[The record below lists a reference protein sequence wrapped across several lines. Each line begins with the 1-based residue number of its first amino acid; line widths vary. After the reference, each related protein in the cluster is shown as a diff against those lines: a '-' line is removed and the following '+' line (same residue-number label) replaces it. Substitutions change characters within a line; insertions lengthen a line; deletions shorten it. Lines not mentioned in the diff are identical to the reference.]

1 MSFKKGKVYLIGAG
15 PGDAGLLTVK
25 GAALL
30 KEADVVIYDR
40 LISEDVLAKIPEGTE
55 RINAG
60 KNAGNHPIP
69 QEEINKILLREA
81 LLGKI
86 VIRLKGGDPFVFGR
100 GGEELELLRTNDV
113 PFEVVP
119 GVTSAIAAAAYAGI
133 PVTHRDFC
141 SSLHIITGH
150 AKGDREAEIDYES
163 LVKLKGTL
171 VFMMSVSNAGLIADG
186 LMRAGMSHKTESA
199 IVENGTTC
207 AQRKFI
213 TTLGEIRKT
222 VEANAIESPAVIVVG
237 RVCSLSQKFDW
248 FSDLP
253 LRGCRVLVT
262 RPQRTAGKLAGKL
275 KDHGAKVTLYPCI
288 ETVKL
293 DFDLHVEKYDVI
305 LFTSAF
311 GVSCFFDALEF
322 RQMDSR
328 VLHGKRIAVIGTET
342 EAELRKQGIRAD
354 FVPSVFDGTHL
365 ASELIESG
373 MTAGGKVGLFRAKAG
388 SEEIM
393 EIFTKNNVPFDDIAV
408 YETLSVKN
416 PRLNIHDYDY
426 ITFTSVSCVKAFA
439 EANGD
444 TEDVKNATALCIG
457 NQTAQEARRYGMSA
471 MVSNI
476 ATISSMVEK
485 IMEAHNDQ

>member
-311 GVSCFFDALEF
+311 GVSCFFYALEF
-322 RQMDSR
+322 RQLDS
-328 VLHGKRIAVIGTET
+328 
-342 EAELRKQGIRAD
+342 
-354 FVPSVFDGTHL
+354 
-365 ASELIESG
+365 
-373 MTAGGKVGLFRAKAG
+373 
-388 SEEIM
+388 
-393 EIFTKNNVPFDDIAV
+393 
-408 YETLSVKN
+408 
-416 PRLNIHDYDY
+416 
-426 ITFTSVSCVKAFA
+426 
-439 EANGD
+439 
-444 TEDVKNATALCIG
+444 
-457 NQTAQEARRYGMSA
+457 
-471 MVSNI
+471 
-476 ATISSMVEK
+476 
-485 IMEAHNDQ
+485 